1 MLTVGQGSIDLL
13 CSKVG
18 SIDLLC
24 SQVGIIDLHCSQV
37 CSIDLREGIPT
48 ADIVFTGDLPI
59 LSHTNRLNGLALW
72 MTWDLGIVTHHL
84 FSDSVAFI
92 RITFQCTFHVLSMV
106 FPSVPDPDPNMTIQ
120 VTYLVRIQLH
130 KEDLPN
136 RLKQRPSTF

>member
-37 CSIDLREGIPT
+37 GSIDLREGIPT
-48 ADIVFTGDLPI
+48 ADVVFTGDLAI
-59 LSHTNRLNGLALW
+59 LSHTSTLNGLALW

-84 FSDSVAFI
+84 FFG
-92 RITFQCTFHVLSMV
+92 FCHF
-106 FPSVPDPDPNMTIQ
+106 
-120 VTYLVRIQLH
+120 
-130 KEDLPN
+130 
-136 RLKQRPSTF
+136 